1 MASQPPVMAMTM
13 TAVPPSSIDEPR
25 PAVAGPGPPIVTE
38 SSRPNAARRTWPGE
52 KAAGDGEMTGRRPP
66 MLPRGLG
73 QAGPGSRA
81 AGSAGT

>member
-1 MASQPPVMAMTM
+1 MTASQPPVVAMTM
-13 TAVPPSSIDEPR
+13 AAAIASST
-25 PAVAGPGPPIVTE
+25 AVAGRRATGPGPIVTE
-38 SSRPNAARRTWPGE
+38 SSRPNATRRTWLGE